1 MFLRRNLA
9 YTLAEIMLSLVIIGV
24 LIGFTV
30 SKVLKQ
36 SPDID
41 KTRVKKAYLTIEKT
55 ITSMLDNEV
64 LYPDE
69 YMLKNLESVT
79 TTVGDQFG
87 TKNRQTKF
95 RDAFMYYQN
104 IVEEDISCEVY
115 TSNTVSQKVNNC
127 FKSSDGIVYGIPNTN
142 FENVGVVS
150 YKGTRVGAREHKYVP
165 ITVYPNFESKNNLEN
180 DTMRVGVRF
189 DGKIQILNTE
199 CADDTISC
207 RVLNMLHSDNVKRE
221 QH

>member
-1 MFLRRNLA
+1 
-9 YTLAEIMLSLVIIGV
+9 
-24 LIGFTV
+24 
-30 SKVLKQ
+30 
-36 SPDID
+36 
-41 KTRVKKAYLTIEKT
+41 
-55 ITSMLDNEV
+55 
-64 LYPDE
+64 
-69 YMLKNLESVT
+69 
-79 TTVGDQFG
+79 
-87 TKNRQTKF
+87 
-95 RDAFMYYQN
+95 
-104 IVEEDISCEVY
+104 
-115 TSNTVSQKVNNC
+115 
-127 FKSSDGIVYGIPNTN
+127 VYGIPNTN